1 VRYANQESRARALEE
16 SDRLK
21 SALISSVSHELKT
34 PLTAIKASATGL
46 LEEGEI
52 DPAVRWELADSINR
66 EADRLTRLVSDL
78 LDMSR
83 LDAGA
88 LRPRQEWVSLSDVV
102 ADVLD
107 RMAPMLDRHELR
119 VLVPDT
125 LPATPMDFVLI
136 SQVLTNL
143 LDNAV
148 RYSPVGSA
156 ITISAEIVR
165 DQLRVTVFN
174 EGSHLPDE
182 DLERVFDKFYRVSD
196 APGGTGL
203 GLAIARGN
211 VEAHDGRMW
220 AENVGQKG
228 IAFVFTLPSPSP
240 ETATQHVSAMTSV

>member
-1 VRYANQESRARALEE
+1 
-16 SDRLK
+16 
-21 SALISSVSHELKT
+21 
-34 PLTAIKASATGL
+34 
-46 LEEGEI
+46 
-52 DPAVRWELADSINR
+52 
-66 EADRLTRLVSDL
+66 L

-88 LRPRQEWVSLSDVV
+88 LQPRLEWVSLSDVV

-107 RMAPMLDRHELR
+107 RMTPMLAGHQVL

-148 RYSPVGSA
+148 RYAPRGAA
-156 ITISAEIVR
+156 ITISGEIVR

-174 EGSHLPDE
+174 EGTHLPDQ
-182 DLERVFDKFYRVSD
+182 DVERVFDKFYRVSD
-196 APGGTGL
+196 VPGGTGL

-211 VEAHDGRMW
+211 VEAHHGHMW
-220 AENVGQKG
+220 AENVGQRG
-228 IAFVFTLPSPSP
+228 VSFIFTLPSPP
-240 ETATQHVSAMTSV
+240 PDVVTQELAVAKSA